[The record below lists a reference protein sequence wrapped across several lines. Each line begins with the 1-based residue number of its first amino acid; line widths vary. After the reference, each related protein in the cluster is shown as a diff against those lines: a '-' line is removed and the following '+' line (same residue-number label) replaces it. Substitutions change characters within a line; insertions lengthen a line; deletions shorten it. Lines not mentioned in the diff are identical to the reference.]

1 MLARELKLWSSLRH
15 PNILPLYGFINRDH
29 LCQFSFVS
37 EWMENGRADK
47 YVLANPEYN
56 VSLLVNDCT
65 IECRANLI
73 ILVHV
78 DPWNCEGPSVL
89 AQEGHHPR

>member
-1 MLARELKLWSSLRH
+1 
-15 PNILPLYGFINRDH
+15 
-29 LCQFSFVS
+29 
-37 EWMENGRADK
+37 MENGRADK
-47 YVLANPEYN
+47 YVQANPEYN